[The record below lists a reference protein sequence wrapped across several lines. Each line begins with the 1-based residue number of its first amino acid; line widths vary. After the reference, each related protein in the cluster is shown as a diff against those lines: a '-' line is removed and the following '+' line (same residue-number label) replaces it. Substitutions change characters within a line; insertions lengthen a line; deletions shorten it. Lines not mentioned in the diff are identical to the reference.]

1 MSSRDWFW
9 VVLLGAI
16 WGCSFLFN
24 AILIRE
30 IGPLW
35 VSAGRVTV
43 GALGCWAYFAATG
56 RKLPTERS
64 GLYGRFLFL
73 GLINYAAPFALFPL
87 AEEHLP
93 SGIVGVINAM
103 TPMTTVIVSQF
114 WPGGEK
120 ATWLKSVG
128 VLIGMVG
135 CIILASPSLGA
146 GASPALWAIGAALL
160 ATLCYAV
167 TLNFARGFA
176 KLDPATTAAASLTG
190 AAVIAIPIAFLGEGA
205 PVMVRP
211 ESWAALLAIGL
222 ISTSFSFLLMY
233 RLLPRV
239 GGVNFS
245 ITTLIAPVSA
255 IVLGVLVLGEQ
266 LTPLELLGVAGIFL
280 GLIVM
285 DGRLVR
291 RFLPKRA
298 VAS

>member
-35 VSAGRVTV
+35 VSAGRVTI
-43 GALGCWAYFAATG
+43 GALGCWVYFVASG
-56 RKLPTERS
+56 RRLPAERK
-64 GLYGRFLFL
+64 GLYSRFLFL

-93 SGIVGVINAM
+93 SGIVGV
-103 TPMTTVIVSQF
+103 TTVIVSQF

-120 ATWLKSVG
+120 ATWLKSIG
-128 VLIGMVG
+128 VAIGMAG
-135 CIILASPSLGA
+135 CIVLAAPSLGA
-146 GASPALWAIGAALL
+146 GASPELWAIGAALL

-190 AAVIAIPIAFLGEGA
+190 AAVIAIPIALLGEGV

-245 ITTLIAPVSA
+245 ISTLIAPVSA

-266 LTPLELLGVAGIFL
+266 LTTLEILGVVGIFL